1 MLMELNGVKPKVGK
15 GSFVAPS
22 ADLIGQVVI
31 GEESSVWFHCVLRGD
46 VCPIEVGDHTNIQ
59 DGTVIHGTYKKF
71 DVKIG
76 NYVTV
81 GHKAM
86 LHGCT
91 IGDEAFVGMGAV
103 LLDGSEMAP
112 RSFLAAGSLL
122 AQGAKTESGW
132 LYIGRPAKKVRPLKE
147 EELQFLKQSANN
159 YFEYK
164 SWYSEDYIF

>member
-1 MLMELNGVKPKVGK
+1 MLLELKGVKPEIGK
-15 GSFVAPS
+15 NTFIAPS
-22 ADLIGQVVI
+22 ADIIGQVSI
-31 GEESSVWFHCVLRGD
+31 GQESSVWFQCVLRGD
-46 VCPIEVGDHTNIQ
+46 VTPIAIGDYTNIQ
-59 DGTVIHGTYKKF
+59 DGTVIHGTYNKH

-86 LHGCT
+86 LHGCH

-122 AQGAKTESGW
+122 AQGVKTESGW

-147 EELQFLKQSANN
+147 EEMKFLRQSANN

-164 SWYSEDYIF
+164 SWYESGE